1 MKTFTGLFVL
11 VLIVLT
17 YSCNQRTPIDPETAN
32 NAQDSLVYNPFDSLH
47 LKRKVFAGI
56 DSLELNPFEI
66 YLELELVDVEIGMF
80 NSLVFNTEYEE
91 LKELTLNS
99 EEIIFDDKL
108 LTAGVKSLKRVD
120 IMLPLSM
127 GKPLKREVLFTNKYH
142 AILYHDVDEV
152 AYRDREG
159 MCNYSTYKIIDIV
172 PVGQSFYRDTR
183 R

>member
-1 MKTFTGLFVL
+1 MNVFTSITALLL
-11 VLIVLT
+11 VFLMYACGDGNSEKL
-17 YSCNQRTPIDPETAN
+17 EL
-32 NAQDSLVYNPFDSLH
+32 AQDEIDSLIYNPFDSLH